1 MTISKNKILFSA
13 LVGLGLSMSQPVFA
27 KLTSAQAEKLV
38 KKAYIYGYPIV
49 DNYRVQY
56 SYFVDK
62 NSPEYKGAW
71 NEPHN
76 IARVYTPKDTAIQTP
91 NSDTPYTFVG
101 ADLRT
106 EPLVLSVPEIDKKRY
121 YSIQFVDMYTHN
133 FAYVGSRATGN
144 GAGKFLL
151 VGPNWKGAK
160 PAGIKDVI
168 RSETDLAFL
177 VYRTQLFSDK
187 DLEQV
192 KQIQSKYKISTLSE
206 YLGTKAPK
214 AAPAIN
220 FIKPLTLEE
229 QKKSPEFFNELNFT
243 LQYTHVHP
251 SEKAML
257 KEFEQIGIVPGK
269 KFEYSKLDP
278 VVQAAIPK
286 GIQQAWA
293 DLQYRK
299 TNFLDTG
306 KISSADG
313 FGTREFIDGRY
324 LDRMMGAVFGIYGNT
339 KEEALYPSYFVD
351 AEGKPLDGKNN
362 YQLTFPAG
370 QLPPA
375 KSFWSL
381 TMYKLPE
388 SLLYENEL
396 NRYLINSTMTD
407 QLKKNKDGSV
417 TLYIQ
422 NKAPAANLK
431 SNWLPA
437 PAGPFL
443 ALMRLYWPEQA
454 ALDGTWKEPKIVKV
468 K

>member
-1 MTISKNKILFSA
+1 MATAI
-13 LVGLGLSMSQPVFA
+13 GLSLGISPAAIA
-27 KLTSAQAEKLV
+27 KLTEQQAIALV
-38 KKAYIYGYPIV
+38 KDAYIYGYPLV
-49 DNYRVQY
+49 DSYRVQY
-56 SYFVDK
+56 SYFIDK
-62 NSPEYKGAW
+62 SSPEYKGAW

-76 IARVYTPKDTAIQTP
+76 IARVYTPQDTAIQTP

-106 EPLVLSVPEIDKKRY
+106 EPLVLSVPEIDPKRY

-133 FAYVGSRATGN
+133 FAYVGSRTTGN
-144 GAGKFLL
+144 SAGKFLL
-151 VGPNWKGAK
+151 AGPNWKGTK

-177 VYRTQLFSDK
+177 LYRTELFSNK

-192 KQIQSKYKISTLSE
+192 KQIQSQYKITPLSA

-229 QKKSPEFFNELNFT
+229 QKTSPEFFNELNFV
-243 LQYTHVHP
+243 LQYAHVHP
-251 SEKAML
+251 QEKEML
-257 KEFEQIGIVPGK
+257 KKFEQIGIKPGK

-313 FGTREFIDGRY
+313 FGTREFLNGRY
-324 LDRMMGAVFGIYGNT
+324 IDRMMGAVFGIYGNS
-339 KEEALYPSYFVD
+339 KEEALYPAYFID
-351 AEGKPLDGKNN
+351 AKGQPLDGKNN
-362 YQLTFPAG
+362 YQLTFPKG
-370 QLPPA
+370 QLPPV

-381 TMYKLPE
+381 TMYTLPD
-388 SLLYENEL
+388 SLLYDNSL
-396 NRYLINSTMTD
+396 NRYLINSAMID

-422 NKAPAANLK
+422 NKEPAANLK

-437 PAGPFL
+437 PSGPFVSI
-443 ALMRLYWPEQA
+443 MRLYWPEQA
-454 ALDGTWKEPKIVKV
+454 ALDGTWKEPKMIKV